1 MRYWSSGNRAEVD
14 FLMQYG
20 NRVIP
25 IEVKSDTNING
36 RSLIEFDKKYSPSL
50 RLRYSMRN
58 LSKDGNLINIPQFL
72 ADRTELFW
80 ALYIILSLYIC
91 INIQHQRVWNKA
103 DLALVIKTVRY
114 VLPPHFY
121 IRNRIVQW
129 AFDPAFAM
137 MAHDV

>member
-1 MRYWSSGNRAEVD
+1 MPN
-14 FLMQYG
+14 LMQFFY
-20 NRVIP
+20 
-25 IEVKSDTNING
+25 
-36 RSLIEFDKKYSPSL
+36 YSS
-50 RLRYSMRN
+50 
-58 LSKDGNLINIPQFL
+58 
-72 ADRTELFW
+72 
-80 ALYIILSLYIC
+80 LYIILSLYIC

-103 DLALVIKTVRY
+103 DFALVIKTVRY